1 MDVGLEV
8 LAGRADVGPG
18 IEAVAGALDLGFLP
32 LRWERFDLLVSKEV
46 FFEQAIQSFFGL
58 LQSEPFKEAGRTIP
72 GYDLNQAGKIVFQ
85 EYQ

>member
-1 MDVGLEV
+1 
-8 LAGRADVGPG
+8 
-18 IEAVAGALDLGFLP
+18 
-32 LRWERFDLLVSKEV
+32 VSKEV